1 MQKGE
6 RFLFYSVIKSFHP
19 DTLQCVFYSM
29 NFTLWALEQNRLL
42 DAYFLT
48 QNDLMDVIIGN
59 IYNYNSFSLINK
71 RMVTVYVIMQYF
83 WKGLLKYTNY
93 KFFDVSP
100 IYPIK
105 PSYSQVKVN
114 EFDTCLAKMHTS
126 LIN

>member
-1 MQKGE
+1 
-6 RFLFYSVIKSFHP
+6 
-19 DTLQCVFYSM
+19 M
-29 NFTLWALEQNRLL
+29 NFTLWALEHNKLL

-71 RMVTVYVIMQYF
+71 RMVTVYVIMQYI
-83 WKGLLKYTNY
+83 WKRLLKYTNY

-105 PSYSQVKVN
+105 PSYSDAYIPNYKIM
-114 EFDTCLAKMHTS
+114 EMT
-126 LIN
+126 